1 MKLHVT
7 GCSHHH
13 ADITVREQLAFTPEQ
28 AAEAL
33 SALKAQYPQAEAVV
47 LSTCNR
53 TEIYMAAEDLEQ
65 VPSHHDVT
73 RFLAEFHDLDGEEVF
88 DVLFERTGED
98 AVRHLLMVA
107 ASLDSMVI
115 GETQILSQ
123 VKQAFAMAKERRT
136 VGPLMHLA
144 FAAANRV
151 AKRIQTETEIHRR
164 RISIPSIAVN
174 EFACRLFERFDD
186 KQVLVIGAGE
196 MAEETVRYLVDA
208 GTKSIIVTNR
218 HQERADHLSSK
229 LGGVTA
235 PWESLEQQLVDADL
249 VISTTG
255 ATEPIVTS
263 DQFRKIHRERSQ
275 KVLFLL
281 DLAVPRDFDARIG
294 TFNNVYLYCIDD
306 LSVVCEKNRNARQ
319 KEWPRAE
326 QIIDDEL
333 ARFMA
338 DWHHHQTAPAIR
350 ELRATANEARDRE
363 LERLWNKL
371 GEIDARQKEEIEQA
385 FDRVINKL
393 LHPPLESIRSEAEN
407 SSPQGLIKALK
418 RLFQIGD

>member
-13 ADITVREQLAFTPEQ
+13 ADITLREQLAFTPEQ

-115 GETQILSQ
+115 GEAQILSQ
-123 VKQAFAMAKERRT
+123 VKQAFAMAKEQRT

-164 RISIPSIAVN
+164 RISIPSVAVN
-174 EFACRLFERFDD
+174 EFACRLFERFED

-275 KVLFLL
+275 RVLFLL
-281 DLAVPRDFDARIG
+281 DLAVPRDFDAGIG

-306 LSVVCEKNRNARQ
+306 LNVVCEKNRSARQ
-319 KEWPRAE
+319 KEWPKAE
-326 QIIDDEL
+326 QIIDDGL

-371 GEIDARQKEEIEQA
+371 GEIDARQKEDIEQA

-407 SSPQGLIKALK
+407 NSPQGLIKALK